1 MISKDLKAIKLK
13 DLFFVLLYSVLLT
26 TALAMLFG
34 LIDSLFVKFLS
45 TRLSGLLFWLLAYIM
60 GTMIRKQYLQPHI
73 VYSGITLISL
83 LFSAVIIEALP
94 IVLIYA
100 QAAEYASIIFDIRI
114 YWNWLIYYYNPLNLI
129 LYFDFNYL
137 ITLLMIGVG
146 TYLGVKRTY
155 S

>member
-1 MISKDLKAIKLK
+1 MINRDLKAIKLK

-26 TALAMLFG
+26 IALAMLFG
-34 LIDSLFVKFLS
+34 LIDSLFVKYLS

-60 GTMIRKQYLQPHI
+60 GTMIRKQYLEPHI

-94 IVLIYA
+94 VVLIYA

-114 YWNWLIYYYNPLNLI
+114 YWNWLIFYYNPLNLI
-129 LYFDFNYL
+129 RYFDFNYL

>member
-1 MISKDLKAIKLK
+1 MINRDLKAIKLK

-26 TALAMLFG
+26 IALAMLFG
-34 LIDSLFVKFLS
+34 LIDSLFVKYLS

-60 GTMIRKQYLQPHI
+60 GTMIRKQYLEPHI

-94 IVLIYA
+94 VVLIYA
-100 QAAEYASIIFDIRI
+100 QAAEYASIIFDVRI
-114 YWNWLIYYYNPLNLI
+114 YWNWLIFYYNPLNLI
-129 LYFDFNYL
+129 RYFDFNYL